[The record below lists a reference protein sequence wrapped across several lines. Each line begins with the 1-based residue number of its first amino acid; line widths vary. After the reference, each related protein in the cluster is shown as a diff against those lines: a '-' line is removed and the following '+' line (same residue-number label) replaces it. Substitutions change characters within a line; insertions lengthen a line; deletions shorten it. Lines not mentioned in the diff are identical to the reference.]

1 MAVGKIFQK
10 RLWDFVMVVKFGNTI
25 APNANLGI
33 GLNMKPIASRCRYF
47 MRKLEQGK
55 MQNDMQVRVLLDR
68 MKLEMDHMKLEMEQ
82 GKRKEE

>member
-1 MAVGKIFQK
+1 
-10 RLWDFVMVVKFGNTI
+10 
-25 APNANLGI
+25 
-33 GLNMKPIASRCRYF
+33 